1 MTPAQ
6 VAGYL
11 QVHKLTVYRY
21 VRERRLPAV
30 RLGRAVRILKSDVDE
45 FLRLNRVPS
54 RSPRSRRAAST
65 RLLTPLRLTQTPMGR
80 VQGHGPQKMVWPFEE
95 SRFGHGDPLIWNF
108 WGWIV
113 RGLQ

>member
-54 RSPRSRRAAST
+54 RSRASRQVTSR
-65 RLLTPLRLTQTPMGR
+65 RLLTPSRLTQTPIGR
-80 VQGHGPQKMVWPFEE
+80 VEGHGPQKMVWPFEE
-95 SRFGHGDPLIWNF
+95 SRLGHDDPLIWSF
-108 WGWIV
+108 WGWIA